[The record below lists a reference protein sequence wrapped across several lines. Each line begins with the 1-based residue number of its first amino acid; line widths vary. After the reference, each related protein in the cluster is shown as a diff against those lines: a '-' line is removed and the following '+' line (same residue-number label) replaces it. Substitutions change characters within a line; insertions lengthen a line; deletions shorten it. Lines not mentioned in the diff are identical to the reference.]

1 MDEEIRTRGRSRLRG
16 DGDGGMFLE
25 ERNVADGGR
34 GKILVADA
42 GSLKMK
48 ETAGGEV
55 RLLKEFEDCYW
66 RSQTAERV
74 ECCYWRRQIAV

>member
-1 MDEEIRTRGRSRLRG
+1 
-16 DGDGGMFLE
+16 
-25 ERNVADGGR
+25 
-34 GKILVADA
+34 
-42 GSLKMK
+42 MK

-74 ECCYWRRQIAV
+74 EGCYWRRQIAV